1 MHNKVLITYLI
12 KQSIGTN
19 FYYTGFFFF
28 SVFDRILHWI
38 LKIMRRKYLFWIDQ
52 NYEYKENIYL
62 ERIKIWMHCEFH
74 SFNSSEDPK
83 LGRLYHLGPTARNCS
98 VCELRCLLYQ
108 REAREIV
115 MMQRE
120 PYVIIFLHNNN
131 KWALMEHRP
140 QYHITIGG
148 TFVILKR
155 EMRRSVESGDW
166 REEN

>member
-1 MHNKVLITYLI
+1 MGPTSTVL
-12 KQSIGTN
+12 N
-19 FYYTGFFFF
+19 FFFF
-28 SVFDRILHWI
+28 FF
-38 LKIMRRKYLFWIDQ
+38 LFLA
-52 NYEYKENIYL
+52 EYYIEFEKLCKENIYFEQVKLCVHL
-62 ERIKIWMHCEFH
+62 ERIKLWLHCEFH
-74 SFNSSEDPK
+74 SFNTTEDPK

-115 MMQRE
+115 MMQWE
-120 PYVIIFLHNNN
+120 PYIIMYLHNNNN

-155 EMRRSVESGDW
+155 EMRRSVESGDR

>member
-1 MHNKVLITYLI
+1 
-12 KQSIGTN
+12 
-19 FYYTGFFFF
+19 
-28 SVFDRILHWI
+28 
-38 LKIMRRKYLFWIDQ
+38 
-52 NYEYKENIYL
+52 
-62 ERIKIWMHCEFH
+62 MHCEFH